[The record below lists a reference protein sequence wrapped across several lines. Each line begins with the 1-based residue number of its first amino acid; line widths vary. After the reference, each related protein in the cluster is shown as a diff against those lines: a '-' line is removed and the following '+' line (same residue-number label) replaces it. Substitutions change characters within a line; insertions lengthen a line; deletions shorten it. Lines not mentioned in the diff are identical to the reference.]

1 MSKAREPIMAV
12 IVATVFPCVV
22 IGLCA
27 LVTLQAQ
34 SSSATPVSAS
44 TTFPASED
52 SALDLRLVFLGYPKI
67 GVPQSGGAIISE
79 NGLSDIHDITFSQI
93 GGELSPNGRFIA
105 YDSCSNTNR
114 GIYLADPNGSRPQ
127 MVICVGG
134 NYCVDIRWSPDSAK
148 FSYTNPRDRS
158 LHVFDIAVKSD
169 TLIPNI
175 QDADWHWWSPAG
187 NEIVYGWRARGQPV
201 GPDGRLLYIT
211 DLRGNSRQL
220 TFTRDFVTCDRE
232 SNRIDTWAPAWSPNG
247 DTIAFT
253 QCGRLFVVSP
263 AGNDLTQLT
272 TPRYASRPS
281 PEMPVT
287 SAYSPRWSPDGRW
300 IIFIGDND
308 VLKRISADGN
318 KIVAIGKLPYWG
330 GPFSI
335 APFNK

>member
-93 GGELSPNGRFIA
+93 GGELSPNGRFID

-127 MVICVGG
+127 MVI
-134 NYCVDIRWSPDSAK
+134 
-148 FSYTNPRDRS
+148 
-158 LHVFDIAVKSD
+158 
-169 TLIPNI
+169 
-175 QDADWHWWSPAG
+175 
-187 NEIVYGWRARGQPV
+187 
-201 GPDGRLLYIT
+201 
-211 DLRGNSRQL
+211 
-220 TFTRDFVTCDRE
+220 
-232 SNRIDTWAPAWSPNG
+232 RIG
-247 DTIAFT
+247 
-253 QCGRLFVVSP
+253 
-263 AGNDLTQLT
+263 
-272 TPRYASRPS
+272 
-281 PEMPVT
+281 
-287 SAYSPRWSPDGRW
+287 
-300 IIFIGDND
+300 
-308 VLKRISADGN
+308 
-318 KIVAIGKLPYWG
+318 
-330 GPFSI
+330 
-335 APFNK
+335 